1 MSSSVKQG
9 ILVFRLLTALVTA
22 TFFTVAGTPAFAAVD
37 PVQAPPVAA
46 RVDDAYLIHG
56 GDELNVI
63 VYGEKDLTQAVTVLP
78 SGTISYPLIG
88 EIRVGGLTPT
98 QASAALST
106 SLKHYLRQPQVSVV
120 VVKEGPL
127 AILVLGNVTKPGKY
141 ELPSRS
147 RLTDAIASAGGL
159 GITDGNFP
167 DARLATSK
175 GDVKQVS
182 LQKLLHDGDTSQN
195 IPLGDEMTVYVPSPL
210 TLQVQVLGA
219 VEKPGDVLVHEGDRL
234 SMAIARAGSGAAANA
249 DLNHITVRRVQ
260 PSGGTQTMN
269 VNLYDVHKSGDLSRD
284 PVMQKNDLVYVP
296 ASAGH
301 NDRISGPASILY
313 TLSHLFIP

>member
-1 MSSSVKQG
+1 M
-9 ILVFRLLTALVTA
+9 FRLLSYLVA
-22 TFFTVAGTPAFAAVD
+22 AAFFAMANTPAIAAVEA
-37 PVQAPPVAA
+37 VQAAPAAA
-46 RVDDAYLIHG
+46 RPDDAYMIHG

-63 VYGEKDLTQAVTVLP
+63 VYGEKDLTQSVTVLP

-88 EIRVGGLTPT
+88 EVHIGGQTPT
-98 QASAALST
+98 QAASTLTT
-106 SLKHYLRQPQVSVV
+106 SLKHYLKQPQVSVV

-127 AILVLGNVTKPGKY
+127 AVLVLGAVSKPGKY

-159 GITDGNFP
+159 GITDGTFP
-167 DARLATSK
+167 DARLANAH
-175 GDVKQVS
+175 GEVKQVS
-182 LQKLLHDGDTSQN
+182 LQKLLHDGDTTQN

-219 VEKPGDVLVHEGDRL
+219 VDKPGDVTVREGDRL
-234 SMAIARAGSGAAANA
+234 SMAIARAGNGTSSNS
-249 DLNHITVRRVQ
+249 DLNRITLRRVN
-260 PSGGTQTMN
+260 SGGVTQTMN
-269 VNLYDVHKSGDLSRD
+269 INLYEVLKSGDINKD

-296 ASAGH
+296 QAASRQ
-301 NDRISGPASILY
+301 DKVSGPASLLY

>member
-1 MSSSVKQG
+1 MLR
-9 ILVFRLLTALVTA
+9 LVSYITAGSLFALANTQAIAAIDAV
-22 TFFTVAGTPAFAAVD
+22 PSPAAVHMD
-37 PVQAPPVAA
+37 AA
-46 RVDDAYLIHG
+46 YTIHG

-88 EIRVGGLTPT
+88 EVHVGGLTPT
-98 QASAALST
+98 QAAGLLGT
-106 SLKHYLRQPQVSVV
+106 DLKHYVRQPQVSVV
-120 VVKEGPL
+120 VTKEGPL
-127 AILVLGNVTKPGKY
+127 EVLVLGNVLKPGKY

-159 GITDGNFP
+159 GITDGELP
-167 DARLATSK
+167 DARLANSH
-175 GDVKQVS
+175 GDVQQVS
-182 LQKLLHDGDTSQN
+182 LQKLLHDGQTAQN
-195 IPLGDEMTVYVPSPL
+195 LPLGDEMTVYVPSPL

-219 VEKPGDVLVHEGDRL
+219 VDKPGDVQVREGDRL
-234 SMAIARAGSGAAANA
+234 SMAIARAGNGVNSNA

-260 PSGGTQTMN
+260 AGGVTQTMN
-269 VNLYDVHKSGDLSRD
+269 VNLYDVLKSGDITRD

-296 ASAGH
+296 QSAGH
-301 NDRISGPASILY
+301 TDKISGPMSILY